1 MLNLTPKLIEDLD
14 KLAPSPRELAAKV
27 FGILRTQH
35 EDLTDYELS
44 CFAVEFLGM
53 MVLREYEF
61 LMQPVKTLSKDFYYA
76 HYLRVTENL
85 CQQTGD
91 QELTPKVITS
101 AGPSQTSSD
110 SSPPK

>member
-14 KLAPSPRELAAKV
+14 KLAASPQELAAKV
-27 FGILRTQH
+27 FNILKTQH
-35 EDLTDYELS
+35 GDLTDYELS

-61 LMQPVKTLSKDFYYA
+61 LFNPVKALTRDFYYA
-76 HYLRVTENL
+76 HYLRVTENI

-91 QELTPKVITS
+91 QDAMTKATTS
-101 AGPSQTSSD
+101 VGLSKTSSD
-110 SSPPK
+110 SLPQK